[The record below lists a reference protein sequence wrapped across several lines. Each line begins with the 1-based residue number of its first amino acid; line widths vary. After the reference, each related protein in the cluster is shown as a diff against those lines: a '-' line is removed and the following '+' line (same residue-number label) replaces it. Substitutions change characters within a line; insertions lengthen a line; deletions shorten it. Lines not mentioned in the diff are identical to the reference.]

1 MLREQGEGT
10 SEITKFLGIHQNSV
24 SAYIKRYNA
33 CGIDALLRDKTRKPG
48 KEPISNKIKT
58 EICRL
63 ACNEK
68 PNDETHWSYGALAK
82 RVGISH
88 NSVKLILQE
97 HGLKLRGQRAARRR
111 LYEGTAS

>member
-1 MLREQGEGT
+1 LRE
-10 SEITKFLGIHQNSV
+10 
-24 SAYIKRYNA
+24 
-33 CGIDALLRDKTRKPG
+33 KTRKPG

-68 PNDETHWSYGALAK
+68 PNDETHWNYRALAK

-97 HGLKLRGQRAARRR
+97 YGLKPHIAQKRNYSNDPDFEAKLTDVVG
-111 LYEGTAS
+111 LFKTAKKRDNMVY